1 MACDIINLVFSLG
14 DPRLMSVE
22 RVDVIPSEGNG
33 KFSVS
38 VLILSHTE
46 EDTLMCY
53 YGIHSTHGETVYR
66 QIIPP
71 NDEAETVRFEFT
83 LTLPGS

>member
-1 MACDIINLVFSLG
+1 VVLWFDISRDALL
-14 DPRLMSVE
+14 R
-22 RVDVIPSEGNG
+22 
-33 KFSVS
+33 
-38 VLILSHTE
+38 
-46 EDTLMCY
+46 Y

-83 LTLPGS
+83 LTLPGSYDLTCTPEKLSIPASMTFIVTVAPADTLTPGY